1 MNSRLAG
8 IDRRLPILDATRDGI
23 TEPLMKEKLRSA
35 AVLTFLMLSAATLV
49 GQAAQGLKNPFEGDA
64 QAIANGK
71 ANFRANCS
79 QCHGLE
85 AKGGLRAPSL
95 VSGHLAHGGGD
106 ADWFVTIQH
115 GVAGTLM
122 PASDLTDDE
131 TWEVIAFLH
140 SLQPRADPIVT
151 GDAAAGEE
159 YFSQQ
164 GGCSSCHMVRGR
176 GGILGPDLSR
186 VAAARST
193 AYLVESLRE
202 PSKQLSDGLFEP
214 GHDSP
219 IAYDTVTV
227 ILGNGKKIVG
237 IPRNED
243 TFSIQ
248 LLDLAGD
255 LQLFSKSDVR
265 SVVHE
270 RKSIMPTYD
279 PGKLPD
285 GILQDLLSYL
295 ETLRGK

>member
-8 IDRRLPILDATRDGI
+8 IDLCKPVLDVARDGV
-23 TEPLMKEKLRSA
+23 TELPMKQEFRTA
-35 AVLTFLMLSAATLV
+35 AVLTLVMLSAATML
-49 GQAAQGLKNPFEGDA
+49 GQRAQGLKNPLEGNA

-95 VSGHLAHGGGD
+95 VSGHFAHGGGD
-106 ADWFVTIQH
+106 EDWFTTIQH
-115 GVAGTLM
+115 GVASTLM
-122 PASDLTDDE
+122 PANDLTDDE
-131 TWEVIAFLH
+131 TWEVIAFLR
-140 SLQPRADPIVT
+140 SLQPRFDTVAR
-151 GDAAAGEE
+151 GDASAGKK
-159 YFSQQ
+159 YFSEP
-164 GGCSSCHMVRGR
+164 GGCSSCHMVRGQ

-193 AYLVESLRE
+193 AYIVESLRE
-202 PSKQLSDGLFEP
+202 PSKELSGGLFEP
-214 GHDSP
+214 GRDSP

-227 ILGNGKKIVG
+227 ILEDGKKIVG

-248 LLDLAGD
+248 LLDLAGE
-255 LQLFSKSDVR
+255 LQLLSKSDVR

-270 RKSIMPTYD
+270 RKSFMPTYD
-279 PGKLPD
+279 PDKLPD
-285 GILQDLLSYL
+285 RVLQDLLSYL
-295 ETLRGK
+295 ETLPGK